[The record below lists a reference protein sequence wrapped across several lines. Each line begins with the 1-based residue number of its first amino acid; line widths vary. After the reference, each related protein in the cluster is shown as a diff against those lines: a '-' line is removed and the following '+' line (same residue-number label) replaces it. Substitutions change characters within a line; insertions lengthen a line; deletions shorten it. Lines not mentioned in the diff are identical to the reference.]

1 MTTMQ
6 LEKIENKNQG
16 IAREWA
22 FARAMGIERTSHDNG
37 RYDKD
42 SDVNA
47 KGLHFSVKAS
57 GFSLMS
63 GTLCEGKTEFEEIWM
78 LYKSKVHSNR
88 FVYVTKENVAYIMN
102 INEFEKFVHEFCKVE
117 KESQKNG
124 GYSKIRCKKESS
136 KMVEWLSK
144 NA

>member
-1 MTTMQ
+1 MKLTITN
-6 LEKIENKNQG
+6 ECSNNG

-47 KGLHFSVKAS
+47 NGIGYSVKAS

-63 GTLCEGKTEFEEIWM
+63 GTLCEGKTEFDEIWK
-78 LYKSKVHSNR
+78 LYKARVHSTR
-88 FVYVTKENVAYIMN
+88 FVYVTKDGIAYIMN
-102 INEFEKFVHEFCKVE
+102 INEFEKFVYEFCKVE

-124 GYSKIRCKKESS
+124 GYSKIRCKKESN